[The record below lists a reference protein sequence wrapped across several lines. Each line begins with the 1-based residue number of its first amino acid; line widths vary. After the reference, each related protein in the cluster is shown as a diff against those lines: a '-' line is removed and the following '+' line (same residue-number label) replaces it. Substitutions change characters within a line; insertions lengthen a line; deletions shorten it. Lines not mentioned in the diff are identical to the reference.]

1 VQEDAAGDG
10 GEGEGERGEGEDGGR
25 GRRETKPVSSTEP
38 VGIKNNN
45 QPMMVM
51 TESGGMRTRRAI
63 EQQVREV
70 RQEG

>member
-1 VQEDAAGDG
+1 MGNGE
-10 GEGEGERGEGEDGGR
+10 EGEGERGEGEDGGR
-25 GRRETKPVSSTEP
+25 GRSAMKPMALTEP

-51 TESGGMRTRRAI
+51 TESGGVRTWQAV
-63 EQQVREV
+63 EHQVREA